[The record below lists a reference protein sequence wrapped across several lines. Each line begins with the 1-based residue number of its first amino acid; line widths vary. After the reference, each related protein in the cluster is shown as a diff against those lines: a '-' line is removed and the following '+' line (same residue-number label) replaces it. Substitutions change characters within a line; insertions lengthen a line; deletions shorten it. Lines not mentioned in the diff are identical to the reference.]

1 MQESLPLEHGSEL
14 ITDTLEE
21 LLNGGGVTQESNC
34 HLRCPWGNVTLSSQD
49 IVGDP
54 FDEVRRVLV
63 LHILHL
69 LFNLLHGDAATEDS
83 SNLIRRFNINE
94 ERLKTSCHAL

>member
-21 LLNGGGVTQESNC
+21 LLNGGRVTQESNC
-34 HLRCPWGNVTLSSQD
+34 HLRCPRRNVTLSSQD

-54 FDEVRRVLV
+54 FYEVGRVLV
-63 LHILHL
+63 LNILHL
-69 LFNLLHGDAATEDS
+69 LLNLLHRDAATEDS
-83 SNLIRRFNINE
+83 GNLFPKVTVSE
-94 ERLKTSCHAL
+94 ERLIMSWYEQ